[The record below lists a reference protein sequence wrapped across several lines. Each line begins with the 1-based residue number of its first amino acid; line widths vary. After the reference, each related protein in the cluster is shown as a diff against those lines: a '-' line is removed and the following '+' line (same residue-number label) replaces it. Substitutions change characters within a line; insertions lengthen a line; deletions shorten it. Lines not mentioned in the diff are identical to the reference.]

1 VCSGACVRACVR
13 ASMRACVQI
22 FRPALFVDRSFF
34 VARIVGQERHH
45 ILNATYVVRRSFG
58 EGSVVDETP
67 IRDEAHL
74 RALLAE
80 VFGLVFPPSVAGL
93 DKYL

>member
-1 VCSGACVRACVR
+1 
-13 ASMRACVQI
+13 VQI
-22 FRPALFVDRSFF
+22 TPPVLFGDRSFF

-45 ILNATYVVRRSFG
+45 ILNATYVVRRSLG

-67 IRDEAHL
+67 IRDGAHL